1 MAKVKLNSRQKLG
14 QFVKWKRQQLG
25 WSQKH
30 LAQEA
35 FGKDSNHTQIY
46 RIENGTGD
54 SIKIM
59 DKVLAALGSDVEFK
73 KF

>member
-1 MAKVKLNSRQKLG
+1 MAKIKLNSRKKLG

-25 WSQKH
+25 WSQQK

-35 FGKDSNHTQIY
+35 FGEGAAHTQIY

-54 SIKIM
+54 SMRIM

-73 KF
+73 VF